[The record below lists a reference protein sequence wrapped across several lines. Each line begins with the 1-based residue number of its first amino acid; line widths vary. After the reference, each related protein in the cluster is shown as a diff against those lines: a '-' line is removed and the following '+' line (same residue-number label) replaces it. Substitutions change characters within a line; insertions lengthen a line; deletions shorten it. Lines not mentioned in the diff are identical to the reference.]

1 MPELAL
7 KNLAEIITHSVQT
20 PSGRIAYAEAGSGPV
35 ALFVHGVLL
44 NKYLWRHQMVDLA
57 DIRRVIAVDLLA
69 HGDTDIAPD
78 QDVSVTA
85 NANMLSEFLDAL
97 KIDKV
102 DLIGNDSGGGISQIF
117 AANSPERV
125 RTLTLTECDVHN
137 NWLPEGS
144 NPFVEMT
151 KAGGLKDTLK
161 ELVTDKSVYR
171 SSNAFG
177 PAYERPETVTDGDI
191 DIYLR
196 PHLRSEQR
204 TRDLERFV
212 VALDNNH
219 TIAIESKLRQLRA
232 PTLIVW
238 GADDVYFPIEWAY
251 WLARTI
257 PSAKEPVVLEGA
269 RLFFPE
275 ERPEIFNKLLRAHFA
290 Y

>member
-1 MPELAL
+1 
-7 KNLAEIITHSVQT
+7 
-20 PSGRIAYAEAGSGPV
+20 
-35 ALFVHGVLL
+35 
-44 NKYLWRHQMVDLA
+44 MVDLA

-78 QDVSVTA
+78 RDVSVTA
-85 NANMLSEFLDAL
+85 NANMLREFLGAL

-117 AANSPERV
+117 AANNPERI

-137 NWLPEGS
+137 NRPPEAI

-151 KAGGLKDTLK
+151 KAGGLKDTLNA
-161 ELVTDKSVYR
+161 LVADKSVYR
-171 SSNAFG
+171 SPDAFG
-177 PAYERPETVTDGDI
+177 PAYERPEKVTDGDI

-204 TRDLERFV
+204 TRDLQRFV
-212 VALDNNH
+212 LAFDNKH

-238 GADDVYFPIEWAY
+238 GADDVYFPIKWAY

-269 RLFFPE
+269 RLFFPG
-275 ERPEIFNKLLRAHFA
+275 RASGDFQQTVACPFRHLKRS
-290 Y
+290 

>member
-1 MPELAL
+1 
-7 KNLAEIITHSVQT
+7 
-20 PSGRIAYAEAGSGPV
+20 
-35 ALFVHGVLL
+35 VLL

-85 NANMLSEFLDAL
+85 NANMLREFLDAL

-117 AANSPERV
+117 AANNPERV

-137 NWLPEGS
+137 DWPPEAF

-151 KAGGLKDTLK
+151 KAGGLKDTLNAF
-161 ELVTDKSVYR
+161 VTDKSVYR
-171 SSNAFG
+171 SPDAFG
-177 PAYERPETVTDGDI
+177 PAYERPEKVTDRDI

-212 VALDNNH
+212 VAFDNKH
-219 TIAIESKLRQLRA
+219 MIAIESKLRQLRA

-238 GADDVYFPIEWAY
+238 GADDVYFPIKWAY

-275 ERPEIFNKLLRAHFA
+275 ERPETFNKLLRAHFA
-290 Y
+290 T